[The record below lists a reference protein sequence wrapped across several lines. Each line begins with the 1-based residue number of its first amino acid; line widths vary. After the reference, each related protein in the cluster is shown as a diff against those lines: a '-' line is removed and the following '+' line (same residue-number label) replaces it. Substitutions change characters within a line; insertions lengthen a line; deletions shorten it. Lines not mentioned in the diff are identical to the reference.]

1 MEENTNFSPE
11 NEVAE
16 STGNATVERPAY
28 SAPFETAPTQPKK
41 KASIGKIA
49 ACVLALIVV
58 AGAAFTAGALLP
70 KKEASPSV
78 PVVAT
83 NAGTEEHQQG
93 ETDTKPTEK
102 KTDSADYTPIENHG
116 FPLPG
121 GRYTVGEDLP
131 AGKYLFIYKT
141 NLSDD
146 DYWSNDYLWIT
157 YAGSEGTN
165 ETWGGDKYDD
175 RVGDV
180 NYADAYAGK
189 SFYFNLHDGDMLR
202 VDSDHG
208 EWTY

>member
-1 MEENTNFSPE
+1 MEENTNFSTG
-11 NEVAE
+11 NEAAG
-16 STGNATVERPAY
+16 STGNEAAQRPAY
-28 SAPFETAPTQPKK
+28 SATAQTAPVQPKK
-41 KASIGKIA
+41 KSSAGKIA
-49 ACVLALIVV
+49 ALILAFVAV

-70 KKEASPSV
+70 KKDAFPAV

-83 NAGTEEHQQG
+83 GSGSQQG
-93 ETDTKPTEK
+93 ETDADNTEK
-102 KTDSADYTPIENHG
+102 KTDSSDYTPIENHG

-121 GRYTVGEDLP
+121 GRYTIGEDLP

-165 ETWGGDKYDD
+165 ETWGGDTYDD

-180 NYADAYAGK
+180 NYEEANAGK
-189 SFYFNLHDGDMLR
+189 SFYFNLHNGDTIR
-202 VDSDHG
+202 VDSGHG

>member
-1 MEENTNFSPE
+1 MEENTNYTAGSE
-11 NEVAE
+11 TTE
-16 STGNATVERPAY
+16 SDVC
-28 SAPFETAPTQPKK
+28 TAPAQTAPVQSKK
-41 KASIGKIA
+41 KSSVGKIVA
-49 ACVLALIVV
+49 YILALIAV
-58 AGAAFTAGALLP
+58 AGASFAAGTIMP
-70 KKEASPSV
+70 KKAVSPAV

-83 NAGTEEHQQG
+83 TAGSQESG
-93 ETDTKPTEK
+93 EDEATTKQTEK
-102 KTDSADYTPIENHG
+102 KTEPAEISPVENHG
-116 FPLPG
+116 FALPG

-141 NLSDD
+141 NLSDA

-157 YAGSEGTN
+157 YAGSEGNN

-180 NYADAYAGK
+180 NYEEACAGK

-202 VDSDHG
+202 VDSGNG